1 MAGENIGAS
10 LVPVSGSLQPSAVP
24 ANANAPKA
32 PKRAELQTMQANK
45 AFAKVIVV
53 SMSGRISRT
62 LQSAACA
69 ARFVAMDPKEVR
81 IMDQKARA
89 AR

>member
-1 MAGENIGAS
+1 
-10 LVPVSGSLQPSAVP
+10 
-24 ANANAPKA
+24 
-32 PKRAELQTMQANK
+32 MQANK

-69 ARFVAMDPKEVR
+69 ARFVAMDGKEVR

-89 AR
+89 ARLSQLQVGKLRGRAYARILRKWRATADEDGHFAVAL